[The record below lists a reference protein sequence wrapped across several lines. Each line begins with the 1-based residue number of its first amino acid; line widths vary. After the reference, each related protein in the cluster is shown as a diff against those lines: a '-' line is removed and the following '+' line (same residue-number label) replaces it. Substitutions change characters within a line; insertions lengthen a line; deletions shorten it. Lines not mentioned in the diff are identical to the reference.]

1 MKRTSVIALIICL
14 LLTSCQLGNPKLPE
28 NAATS
33 AVSATK
39 TAATVS
45 IQEQMSSLITDIT
58 AVTGEGVTV
67 QTITGNGVTL
77 VTATNPSGSA
87 SQPATPSATAPQQTT
102 ARPNPTQAPTNAP
115 TAAPTNPP
123 ASASTEMRAIWI
135 SCYDYTSAAGKTR
148 AQYKAI
154 TDTMFANIKNCGL
167 NTAFVHLRAFSDA
180 FYKSD
185 IYPYSSYIAGREGN
199 SLPFDPFEVLLES
212 ARAYGISVHGWINP
226 FRVSTKSD
234 PSLLSNSNPAKAI
247 LNSDNEDG
255 RICVLSNGIY
265 YNPSH
270 IENHRFILDG
280 VREILNNYGIDGIH
294 IDDYFYPSTDTSID
308 SIQYNAYKNNGGTL
322 SLKNWRIQNV
332 NSFVSAL
339 YSTVKSID
347 PSAIV
352 SISPA
357 AQIDKNKN
365 ELYADCRHWLSQS
378 GYADVI
384 IPQIYFGFEHS
395 TLPFPE
401 LLAQWANLP
410 RHSSVKLVCGIAA
423 YKCATEDTYAGSGK
437 NEWKNNT
444 DILVRQLEGIRNNR
458 SYSGFAVFSYKDL
471 VRGSCQTEINNLKEK
486 I

>member
-45 IQEQMSSLITDIT
+45 TQEQMSSLITDIT

-102 ARPNPTQAPTNAP
+102 ARPNPTQTPTNAP

-185 IYPYSSYIAGREGN
+185 IYPY
-199 SLPFDPFEVLLES
+199 
-212 ARAYGISVHGWINP
+212 
-226 FRVSTKSD
+226 
-234 PSLLSNSNPAKAI
+234 
-247 LNSDNEDG
+247 
-255 RICVLSNGIY
+255 
-265 YNPSH
+265 
-270 IENHRFILDG
+270 
-280 VREILNNYGIDGIH
+280 
-294 IDDYFYPSTDTSID
+294 
-308 SIQYNAYKNNGGTL
+308 
-322 SLKNWRIQNV
+322 
-332 NSFVSAL
+332 
-339 YSTVKSID
+339 
-347 PSAIV
+347 
-352 SISPA
+352 
-357 AQIDKNKN
+357 
-365 ELYADCRHWLSQS
+365 
-378 GYADVI
+378 
-384 IPQIYFGFEHS
+384 
-395 TLPFPE
+395 
-401 LLAQWANLP
+401 
-410 RHSSVKLVCGIAA
+410 
-423 YKCATEDTYAGSGK
+423 
-437 NEWKNNT
+437 
-444 DILVRQLEGIRNNR
+444 
-458 SYSGFAVFSYKDL
+458 
-471 VRGSCQTEINNLKEK
+471 
-486 I
+486 